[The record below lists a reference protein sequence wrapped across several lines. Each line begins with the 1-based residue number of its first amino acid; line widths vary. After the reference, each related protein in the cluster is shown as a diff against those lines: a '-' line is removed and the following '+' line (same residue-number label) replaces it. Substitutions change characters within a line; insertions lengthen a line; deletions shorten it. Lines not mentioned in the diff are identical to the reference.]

1 MEKTQMIEL
10 LDGKLAEQ
18 HEVIKALLACK
29 SPSTGEPISENTQ
42 HTQLHVQRTAKKNL
56 LLIKH
61 LLEDKLDEADMKH
74 FISLTT
80 LSEERQ
86 STRTVVKKGDNVMML
101 VMNNPKLNLEK
112 IQKACDKAGLTIG
125 TDGIIR

>member
-10 LDGKLAEQ
+10 LDSKLAEQ

-29 SPSTGEPISENTQ
+29 SPSTGETISENTQ
-42 HTQLHVQRTAKKNL
+42 HTQLYVQRTAKKNL

-61 LLEDKLDEADMKH
+61 ILEDKMDEADIKH
-74 FISLTT
+74 FIAITS
-80 LSEERQ
+80 LSEEKQ
-86 STRTVVKKGDNVMML
+86 VARTVVKAGDNVMQL

-112 IQKACDKAGLTIG
+112 IQKACEKAGLKIG
-125 TDGIIR
+125 ADGIIR